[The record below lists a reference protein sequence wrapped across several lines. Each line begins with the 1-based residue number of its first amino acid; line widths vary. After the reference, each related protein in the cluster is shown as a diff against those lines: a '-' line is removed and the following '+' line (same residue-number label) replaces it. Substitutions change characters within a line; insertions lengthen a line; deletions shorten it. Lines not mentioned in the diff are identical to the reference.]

1 MDQSLY
7 HLALY
12 ASLPLLL
19 FFGFHMLLA
28 RLPESR
34 NFSNFL
40 MSRRLMGAALLLLAA
55 NYSVHLFC
63 ALRLKDVNATIL
75 MNMATYFLCYWL
87 FSSAMMTLLDNG
99 YVTGRRFCI
108 HIALWIAFSVACC
121 SVVIFIPGTSAQNL
135 ATGILAAILAAYGLF
150 LSVRLL
156 RTYTKA
162 IRMFEN
168 THSDD
173 IGAYIRWLSVFTYWA
188 ICYGVSCSLLTFLP
202 SEYVFIWILS
212 SIPFYIYLYCSYQN
226 YIFFY
231 EQVEKAF
238 REDAGLPEE
247 KETGG
252 AVTEDIPAGHPDI
265 ARRIEEWIGGEGYR
279 KPGITLN
286 ELSAT
291 LCTNRTYLSEHI
303 NRVYQMSFRDWISGL
318 RIECAKRLMKEQPQ
332 MKIQEISEAT
342 GFLSISHFSR
352 TFSDKEGC
360 SPARWRKE
368 NCTISL

>member
-108 HIALWIAFSVACC
+108 HIALWITFSAACC

-226 YIFFY
+226 SIFFY
-231 EQVEKAF
+231 EQAERSF
-238 REDAGLPEE
+238 REDGRLPE
-247 KETGG
+247 
-252 AVTEDIPAGHPDI
+252 
-265 ARRIEEWIGGEGYR
+265 
-279 KPGITLN
+279 
-286 ELSAT
+286 
-291 LCTNRTYLSEHI
+291 
-303 NRVYQMSFRDWISGL
+303 
-318 RIECAKRLMKEQPQ
+318 
-332 MKIQEISEAT
+332 
-342 GFLSISHFSR
+342 
-352 TFSDKEGC
+352 
-360 SPARWRKE
+360 
-368 NCTISL
+368 